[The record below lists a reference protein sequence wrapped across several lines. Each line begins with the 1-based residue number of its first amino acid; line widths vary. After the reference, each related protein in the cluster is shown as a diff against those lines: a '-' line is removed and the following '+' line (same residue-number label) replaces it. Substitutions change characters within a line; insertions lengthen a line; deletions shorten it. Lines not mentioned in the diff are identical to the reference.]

1 MQIRQ
6 ATKDDLGFVYET
18 FLRSFRATSTHAEGV
33 SSAKIVCM
41 LSDLRDIGWLTCVAE
56 SEGYLQGWAVYGG
69 TAEKGFRV
77 NLNNLLA
84 WIYVRDMFRGDAFKP
99 HVATSIL
106 RWANIDTSKRIVTPF
121 LPNRTKGNWKFVHRP
136 FLVI

>member
-1 MQIRQ
+1 MQIRL

-18 FLRSFRATSTHAEGV
+18 FLRSFRTTSTHAEDV
-33 SSAKIVCM
+33 ENNDIVGM
-41 LSDLRDIGWLTCVAE
+41 LSTLQCKGWLTCVAE

-69 TAEKGFRV
+69 VGDKGFRV
-77 NLNNLLA
+77 PNNYLA
-84 WIYVRDMFRGDAFKP
+84 WIYVRDMFRGEAFKP
-99 HVATSIL
+99 HIATSIL
-106 RWANIDTSKRIVTPF
+106 HWANVDPSKRIVTPF